1 MDVALVSRRPRAQT
15 APLPEMVAEI
25 RVGHLDDGRVYFLL
39 GDQPDDVLITLDDI
53 KRCCGSLAR
62 ESLDRWIARIFA
74 R

>member
-1 MDVALVSRRPRAQT
+1 
-15 APLPEMVAEI
+15 MVAEI